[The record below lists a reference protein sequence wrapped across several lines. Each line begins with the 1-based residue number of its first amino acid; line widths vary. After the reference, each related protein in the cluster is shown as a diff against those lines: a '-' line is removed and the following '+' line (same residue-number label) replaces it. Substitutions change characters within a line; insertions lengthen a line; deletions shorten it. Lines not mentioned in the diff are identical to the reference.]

1 MSAVISE
8 VEDVGVK
15 YMEKSTCGKGHS
27 KVSSVEL
34 EKCFAY
40 LWKITRAEKTNTGE
54 L

>member
-27 KVSSVEL
+27 KVSSVKL

-40 LWKITRAEKTNTGE
+40 LWKITGAEKTKAGE